1 MPLSPIV
8 STIVVAGVKLGVRAL
23 TYGLAKRFRRASP
36 DERVDLLAD
45 AWPQLV
51 QPVDPATPLPP
62 VDDVPLCVLNR
73 AAELAANPDPD
84 FLDAPERTSDSGASE

>member
-1 MPLSPIV
+1 MPTIV
-8 STIVVAGVKLGVRAL
+8 ATIVVAGVRLGVRAL
-23 TYGLAKRFRRASP
+23 TYGLAKRFRRATP

-51 QPVDPATPLPP
+51 QPEDPAMPLPP

-73 AAELAANPDPD
+73 VAELAANPNPD
-84 FLDAPERTSDSGASE
+84 FLDAPAQTSGSGASA

>member
-1 MPLSPIV
+1 MPPIV
-8 STIVVAGVKLGVRAL
+8 ATIVVAGVKLGVRAL

-51 QPVDPATPLPP
+51 QPVDPATALPP

-73 AAELAANPDPD
+73 VAELAANPDPD
-84 FLDAPERTSDSGASE
+84 FLEAPEPTSASGASAS

>member
-1 MPLSPIV
+1 MPPTV
-8 STIVVAGVKLGVRAL
+8 ATITVLGVRLAVKAL

-36 DERVDLLAD
+36 DERVEILGE

-51 QPVDPATPLPP
+51 EPVDPATPLPP

-73 AAELAANPDPD
+73 VADLAANPDPD
-84 FLDAPERTSDSGASE
+84 FLEAPAPTSGSGASA

>member
-1 MPLSPIV
+1 MSPIV
-8 STIVVAGVKLGVRAL
+8 ATIVVAGVKLGVRAL
-23 TYGLAKRFRRASP
+23 TYGLARKFRRASP

-62 VDDVPLCVLNR
+62 VDDVPMCVLDR
-73 AAELAANPDPD
+73 VIDLAATPDPD
-84 FLDAPERTSDSGASE
+84 FLEAPEPTSASGASAS